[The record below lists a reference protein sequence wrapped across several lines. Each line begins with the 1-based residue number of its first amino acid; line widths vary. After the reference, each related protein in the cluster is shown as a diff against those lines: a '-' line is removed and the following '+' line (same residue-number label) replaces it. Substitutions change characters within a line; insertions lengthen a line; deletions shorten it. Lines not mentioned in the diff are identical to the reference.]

1 MNAVSVS
8 IKHPQFMP
16 EGRNLARSEYGLNK
30 GTEPSAKI
38 LLKPGI
44 VITGHVTDEAGKP
57 IAEARVFTRDRE
69 AKTSKEGTYRL
80 AGLGP
85 GKVRVVV
92 AAKARAMDMRDLNVE
107 PNMEPVDF
115 VLKPGGKIRIRVL
128 NKEGQPLPKT
138 RVFFQQW
145 RGRQVEY
152 FEFDKIPQYA
162 NKDGVWEWDGAPLDA
177 LEADICPPNGMQLVR
192 QNITARE
199 QEYVFHPLAALVISG
214 TVTDA
219 KTKEPI
225 KSFRVIPGNR
235 YGQGQLF
242 WNRSDAS
249 TAKDGKYEIREN
261 RVDGIRV
268 IRVEAEGYKPQESED
283 IKAEDENVLLDF
295 ELERGADIEGLVLT
309 PDGKPAAGAKLAMG
323 ISGAQISIRNGDV
336 GDSSTYAARFETDK
350 SGKFHFPPQDNAFTL
365 VVTHPAGYAKIP
377 SGADWKQ
384 DTIKLEPWARV
395 EGAFRIGKAA
405 APHVALE
412 IQENS
417 FSDFRNEGPRIF
429 SNHEATTDVAGHFV
443 FERVWPGKGYIGRR
457 IIFMVNDGATE
468 VTSSRH
474 VRFECKAGQT
484 LKLDLGGDGRQV
496 VGRLLAPKGA
506 IAPVNWRTAQINLQV
521 DLAQPQMPQPPA
533 AVQND
538 RKKYAAWFTDWQLSP
553 EGQAWKAIT
562 AANTRIRET
571 APYFNASADKDG
583 NFTIDDVPPG
593 SYQLNIWLQQQQGPQ
608 RPANHHVTV
617 PAAEPG
623 QADAPVDVGG
633 ISLDGA

>member
-1 MNAVSVS
+1 MRWQISGSKIAGLLLIAVAPVVAILVCSIGSSVGIAAEPANVSKATPRILKLQLVAPDGKPVPHAEVSFRNTPAVKPEQVKVGEFVRADKYSARIKTDGSGKLVVKLTKIANYFAIDIEVPGYGPYWAQWRSKERAEDLPEKFVAELDAGWSVGGIITDSEGNPIKGAKIHPSIEFKKRPGDESQLGLGTEVKTGEDGKWHFDSVPISMNAVSVS

-214 TVTDA
+214 Q
-219 KTKEPI
+219 I
-225 KSFRVIPGNR
+225 
-235 YGQGQLF
+235 
-242 WNRSDAS
+242 
-249 TAKDGKYEIREN
+249 
-261 RVDGIRV
+261 
-268 IRVEAEGYKPQESED
+268 
-283 IKAEDENVLLDF
+283 
-295 ELERGADIEGLVLT
+295 
-309 PDGKPAAGAKLAMG
+309 
-323 ISGAQISIRNGDV
+323 ISRHSRQ
-336 GDSSTYAARFETDK
+336 
-350 SGKFHFPPQDNAFTL
+350 PL
-365 VVTHPAGYAKIP
+365 
-377 SGADWKQ
+377 
-384 DTIKLEPWARV
+384 
-395 EGAFRIGKAA
+395 
-405 APHVALE
+405 
-412 IQENS
+412 
-417 FSDFRNEGPRIF
+417 
-429 SNHEATTDVAGHFV
+429 
-443 FERVWPGKGYIGRR
+443 WPG
-457 IIFMVNDGATE
+457 AT
-468 VTSSRH
+468 
-474 VRFECKAGQT
+474 
-484 LKLDLGGDGRQV
+484 
-496 VGRLLAPKGA
+496 LLESK
-506 IAPVNWRTAQINLQV
+506 
-521 DLAQPQMPQPPA
+521 
-533 AVQND
+533 
-538 RKKYAAWFTDWQLSP
+538 
-553 EGQAWKAIT
+553 
-562 AANTRIRET
+562 
-571 APYFNASADKDG
+571 
-583 NFTIDDVPPG
+583 
-593 SYQLNIWLQQQQGPQ
+593 
-608 RPANHHVTV
+608 
-617 PAAEPG
+617 
-623 QADAPVDVGG
+623 
-633 ISLDGA
+633 